1 MNVVQCL
8 ARPLAHSEKRST
20 WALIITSQIMS
31 LCCLLGGDV
40 PGIKISGSLDPFG
53 CFPRLRYDGVVCH
66 RNPQDRDRVLG
77 GTPVGKCS
85 LLQPFSSYQEKL
97 FIEKCGLLWDG
108 VGLQEGALTWISL

>member
-1 MNVVQCL
+1 M
-8 ARPLAHSEKRST
+8 
-20 WALIITSQIMS
+20 MG
-31 LCCLLGGDV
+31 LCVIGT
-40 PGIKISGSLDPFG
+40 
-53 CFPRLRYDGVVCH
+53 H
-66 RNPQDRDRVLG
+66 RTDRVLG